1 MTKGETI
8 EEISKILRRY
18 RGDEYAVWY
27 ITNLFST
34 YVDTPW
40 GAQTS
45 RKASFRKILNDL
57 REEYDA

>member
-8 EEISKILRRY
+8 QEIARILNRY
-18 RGDEYAVWY
+18 ENPQYALDY
-27 ITNLFST
+27 ITDLFAT

-45 RKASFRKILNDL
+45 RKAAFRSILANL